1 MAVDL
6 QVEVAVAGAGMAGS
20 AVAWALAAHAPVVLL
35 ERETQPGWHSTGRSA
50 AMLTE
55 TYGTATVRALAT
67 ASRPFFETPPPGF
80 AADALLTPRGML
92 HLAAPDQMDALDAAE
107 RFAADC
113 GVPARRLDA
122 AAVCALAPLLDP
134 AAVGGGLLEP
144 DAQAIDVAALHQGF
158 LRGLKARGG
167 QLLTGAEIL
176 GIEREGGG
184 WRLLTRAGTIHARIL
199 VNAAGAWADELA
211 LLAGV
216 PPVGLV
222 PKRRTAILLDPP
234 PGADP
239 AAWPMVIDVEE
250 QFYIKPESGLLLVS
264 PADETPVAPCDA
276 QPEELDVAIA
286 VDRFERVTGRTVPR
300 IVRRW
305 AGLRSFVADHDP
317 VVGPDPARPDFVWL
331 AALGGFGIM
340 TAPALGQ
347 LAAAAA
353 LGHHPPVGIGLDP
366 ARLGPARLR

>member
-1 MAVDL
+1 MAGDLEVD
-6 QVEVAVAGAGMAGS
+6 VAVAGAGMAGS
-20 AVAWALAAHAPVVLL
+20 AAAWALAAHARVALL
-35 ERETQPGWHSTGRSA
+35 EREAQPGWHSTGRSA

-55 TYGTATVRALAT
+55 TYGTAAVRALAS
-67 ASRPFFETPPPGF
+67 ASEPFLEAPPKGF
-80 AADALLTPRGML
+80 AAPLLSPRGML
-92 HLAAPDQMDALDAAE
+92 HLAGPDQMAALDAAE
-107 RFAADC
+107 RFAAAC
-113 GVPARRLDA
+113 GARTRRLDA
-122 AAVCALAPLLDP
+122 AEVCALAPLLDP
-134 AAVGGGLLEP
+134 ARVGGGLLEP

-167 QLLTGAEIL
+167 QLLTNAEIT
-176 GIEREGGG
+176 GVERDAGG
-184 WRLLTRAGTIHARIL
+184 WRLLTRAGTIRAGIL

-211 LLAGV
+211 LQAGA

-234 PGADP
+234 DGADP
-239 AAWPMVIDVEE
+239 ALWPMVIDVEE
-250 QFYIKPESGLLLVS
+250 RFYIKPESGLLLVS
-264 PADETPVAPCDA
+264 PADETPVPPSDA

-286 VDRFERVTGRTVPR
+286 VDRFEQVTGRRVAR
-300 IVRRW
+300 VVRRW

-317 VVGPDPARPDFVWL
+317 VVGVDPARPGFVWL

-353 LGHHPPVGIGLDP
+353 LGRSPPDLGLDP
-366 ARLGPARLR
+366 ERLGPARLR